1 MNLASREEIL
11 KIPKI
16 QSYSPDLSYL
26 EKAPWTIAGK
36 LAKSKSQPK
45 DLSSQPIDL
54 SSQPIDVS
62 SLPIDVSSLTERRR
76 VERLDREQKAARL
89 STPRST
95 SQRKAE
101 PLGTVAITQ
110 KSIEIRLA
118 RDAKK
123 GTSHAL

>member
-45 DLSSQPIDL
+45 DL
-54 SSQPIDVS
+54 S

>member
-45 DLSSQPIDL
+45 DL